1 MPSFSQKYEES
12 QALCYSKLRYVFFKY
27 LEFNASERPTAN
39 EVMENLTDNS
49 DVPITSPTVS
59 QAAALEFDDRE
70 IVEANIDP
78 AILQVT
84 SIPDNDGT
92 NAWEFLSQGIMN
104 ELTKSKSEDYK
115 SLTESVIID
124 FPKTFHMYQDKNIL
138 ADVYESYNILSKN
151 DLLDF
156 SFKIFENLLDN
167 DPIYNIQFQKKNVQV
182 L

>member
-92 NAWEFLSQGIMN
+92 NA
-104 ELTKSKSEDYK
+104 
-115 SLTESVIID
+115 
-124 FPKTFHMYQDKNIL
+124 
-138 ADVYESYNILSKN
+138 
-151 DLLDF
+151 
-156 SFKIFENLLDN
+156 
-167 DPIYNIQFQKKNVQV
+167 
-182 L
+182 